1 MTARGRAPLGATTV
15 NAETDHHLDLADAVL
30 DLISVTRW
38 LYQLYG
44 EAGPSYHAVWQAA
57 ASGRIPGYR
66 LGRSW
71 RIREADLIQVAAYF
85 NLPPGAASHPPPAP
99 ASTPDKPHAA

>member
-15 NAETDHHLDLADAVL
+15 NAETEHHLDLADVTL
-30 DLISVTRW
+30 DLISVTRS

-57 ASGRIPGYR
+57 ASGRIPAYR
-66 LGRSW
+66 VGRAW
-71 RIREADLIQVAAYF
+71 RVPEAEMEQVARYF
-85 NLPPGAASHPPPAP
+85 GLPPASPPAP
-99 ASTPDKPHAA
+99 TSRTPDKPAAA